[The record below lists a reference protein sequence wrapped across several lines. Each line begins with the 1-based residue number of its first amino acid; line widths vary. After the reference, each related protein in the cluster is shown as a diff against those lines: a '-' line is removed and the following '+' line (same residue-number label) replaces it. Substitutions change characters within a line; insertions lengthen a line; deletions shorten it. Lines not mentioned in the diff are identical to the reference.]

1 MLVDPESVKK
11 IDHLTVIFTHLGSA
25 HVKAVRIH
33 VGEIDPWCFGVCSIE
48 YLWIESHIYFFLVVS
63 LECN

>member
-33 VGEIDPWCFGVCSIE
+33 VGELTPGV
-48 YLWIESHIYFFLVVS
+48 LVSAVLNICGEKVTFIFS
-63 LECN
+63 LL